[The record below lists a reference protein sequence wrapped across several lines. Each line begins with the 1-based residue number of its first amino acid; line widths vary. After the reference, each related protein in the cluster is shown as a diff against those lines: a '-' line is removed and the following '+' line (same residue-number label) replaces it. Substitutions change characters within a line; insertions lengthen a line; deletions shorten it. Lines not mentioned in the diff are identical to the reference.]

1 MRNKKIIY
9 MSKVIA
15 KIELEGNLQ
24 IEGLKSQ
31 KDIILKQLEMDK
43 EIKLSQIN
51 NKGKM
56 FDKLGQIDSEN
67 SFKIISKELND
78 SIYQNQNQMCQ
89 NPYFNQFSF
98 MGNNM
103 NYIPMGNNM
112 NCTPMGNCFMNNPF
126 MYSKQMNNSMAA
138 YNTPMDPNMNI
149 HMRYMNYP
157 QQINNFQQQENNY
170 IPKLNNDKQNYIQN
184 PQNVDYNREMNK
196 NLLEN
201 SGKIQVD
208 NLSGSTPIRNFA

>member
-1 MRNKKIIY
+1 
-9 MSKVIA
+9 
-15 KIELEGNLQ
+15 
-24 IEGLKSQ
+24 
-31 KDIILKQLEMDK
+31 MDK

-98 MGNNM
+98 MGNNMNYVPMGNNMNYIPMGNNM